1 LTVPR
6 LQSAIQ
12 SFLRQRLAKPVLFS
26 VYLLPLAWLVRGV
39 WLDTL
44 GANPAEFLIRATG
57 DWTLRALCLV
67 LCVSPLRV
75 GWGLP
80 VLARFRRMM
89 GVFSF
94 FYASV
99 HLACYA
105 WFDMGWEAADIL
117 ADMAKRPFILVGFA
131 AWLILLALCAT
142 SLNAVIRWMGGH
154 RWQQLHR
161 SVYVAVMLG
170 VLHFF
175 WMRAA
180 KHNLL
185 EVGVYAGILGVLLG
199 WRVQRFLRRAALPA

>member
-1 LTVPR
+1 M
-6 LQSAIQ
+6 QSI
-12 SFLRQRLAKPVLFS
+12 LRHRLAKPVLFG
-26 VYLLPLAWLVRGV
+26 VYLLPLAWLIRGV
-39 WLDTL
+39 WLDAL
-44 GANPAEFLIRATG
+44 GANPAEFLIRSTG

-75 GWGLP
+75 ALGWP

-105 WFDMGWEAADIL
+105 WFDMGWDVADIL
-117 ADMAKRPFILVGFA
+117 ADIAKRPFILVGFA
-131 AWLILLALCAT
+131 AWLILLALCGT
-142 SLNAVIRWMGGH
+142 SFNAVIRWMGGQ
-154 RWQQLHR
+154 RWQRLHR
-161 SVYVAVMLG
+161 TVYVAGILG

-185 EVGVYAGILGVLLG
+185 EVGVYAAILGVLLG
-199 WRVQRFLRRAALPA
+199 WRVQRFMRRPVAPA